1 MRRPFFLLLV
11 FALTCFATT
20 TVAEANDFGRRESS
34 SNREERR
41 SERRNERR
49 AKEKR
54 DSRVRRVEERSSQ
67 SKNRGGF
74 GRRDPERRRDER
86 VVIVRP
92 ARPRHHDHHH
102 HHPHPRPHWGWWAA
116 PSAYYVGWGVYPYG
130 YYAYGYHPYWGA
142 PRAEEV
148 DEVEVED
155 EQVEQTPKRQESPRS
170 TTFSLFGGAHL
181 NPVAPSLVG
190 DLQIDGRRFGLNVRG
205 ATLGSLGRFGD
216 LDLMPM
222 GSAHLTY
229 SFVST
234 PHMRLRVHGGV
245 SAINA
250 PDFVY
255 VGPDLGA
262 SGQIAL
268 FGPLALY
275 GRASWTPL
283 PATILDTEGGVALQ
297 FGGLG
302 VRAGWKRI
310 SLSDTWVNPDGG
322 TATFSGPTVQAGLVF

>member
-1 MRRPFFLLLV
+1 MRRPFYLLLV
-11 FALTCFATT
+11 FALTCFTT
-20 TVAEANDFGRRESS
+20 ASVAEASGFGRRDSS
-34 SNREERR
+34 ETREERR
-41 SERRNERR
+41 SERRSERR
-49 AKEKR
+49 TKEKR
-54 DSRVRRVEERSSQ
+54 DSRVRRVEERSSK
-67 SKNRGGF
+67 SKNRGF
-74 GRRDPERRRDER
+74 GRRDPDRRRDER

-92 ARPRHHDHHH
+92 PRHRDPHRHHHH
-102 HHPHPRPHWGWWAA
+102 HHPRTHWGWWAA

-148 DEVEVED
+148 DEYED
-155 EQVEQTPKRQESPRS
+155 EQAEEAAPKRQEAPRS
-170 TTFSLFGGAHL
+170 SSFSLFGGAQF
-181 NPVAPSLVG
+181 NQVAPSLVG
-190 DLQIDGRRFGLNVRG
+190 DLQIDGKRFGFNLRG
-205 ATLGSLGRFGD
+205 STLGSPDRFGD
-216 LDLMPM
+216 IDLMPM

-234 PHMRLRVHGGV
+234 PHMRLRVQGGV

-250 PDFVY
+250 PDFAY

-283 PATILDTEGGVALQ
+283 PATIIDAEGGVGLH

-302 VRAGWKRI
+302 VRAGWKHI
-310 SLSDTWVNPDGG
+310 SLSDTWINPDGG
-322 TATFSGPTVQAGLVF
+322 TATFSGPTIQAGLVF